1 MEVATVTALVGFY
14 SDNVE
19 LLLSIKFTDSPGA
32 QKSDS
37 RVAAASPWFVTFE
50 RLGESYAVLGKK
62 VGILIYED
70 LFK

>member
-37 RVAAASPWFVTFE
+37 RVAAASP
-50 RLGESYAVLGKK
+50 
-62 VGILIYED
+62 
-70 LFK
+70 